1 MLDQPVRARRNQIKY
16 GNYSLK
22 EIYNLHYIT
31 EKEREEQ
38 VFYLNKII

>member
-1 MLDQPVRARRNQIKY
+1 VLDQPVRARSNQIKY
-16 GNYSLK
+16 TKYSPE
-22 EIYNLHYIT
+22 EIYDLEYMS